1 MKKRRFFLRDLPL
14 SARITLAAFL
24 LSVGLGYVSAM
35 VQLHMQH
42 AGPDSIL
49 PSSADVVRHFH
60 GSTGP
65 LKSHLQSLIEA
76 DEALPFNGSGSM
88 AAAFTKR
95 SEGWAREIKDL
106 AKDKNIDEPAAEVVL
121 RTQRAGERAAVLAWL
136 AADLP
141 RGDYDADNFT
151 LPADSVNHLLTAAYK
166 DGNAV
171 KIQALFKDRCARCHA
186 KDGDDEKATHYPME
200 TFEQIKK
207 YGTPTP
213 GGGRVSLDKLA
224 QTTHAHLLS
233 FAVLFTFTGLLFA
246 LTNYPSLLR
255 LILAPLV
262 LVTQVA
268 DIACWWLARIDGPLG
283 EQFALAIPI
292 TGAIVGIGLMLQIVL
307 TLFHLFGALGR
318 LLLLLIFAAGAYGGW
333 IAKEKVVD
341 PFLKERSE
349 QVKKG

>member
-1 MKKRRFFLRDLPL
+1 MKRRRFLLRDLPL
-14 SARITLAAFL
+14 SARVTLAAFL

-35 VQLHMQH
+35 VQLHLQQ
-42 AGPDSIL
+42 AGPGDIL
-49 PSSADVVRHFH
+49 PSPADVVLHFH
-60 GSTGP
+60 GSSGP
-65 LKSHLQSLIEA
+65 PMSPIQSLIEA
-76 DEALPFNGSGSM
+76 DESLPFNGSGSM

-106 AKDKNIDEPAAEVVL
+106 AKDKNIDEPAAEAVL
-121 RTQRAGERAAVLAWL
+121 RIERRGERAAVLAWL

-151 LPADSVNHLLTAAYK
+151 LPADWNNHPLTIAYK

-171 KIQALFKDRCARCHA
+171 KIQSLLKDRCARCHA
-186 KDGDDEKATHYPME
+186 KDGDDEKAGKFPME
-200 TFEQIKK
+200 TYEQFKR

-246 LTNYPSLLR
+246 LTNYPRFLR

-262 LVTQVA
+262 LVVQVA

-283 EQFALAIPI
+283 EHFAQAIPI
-292 TGAIVGIGLMLQIVL
+292 TGMIVGIGLALQIVL
-307 TLFHLFGALGR
+307 TLWHLFGALGR
-318 LLLLLIFAAGAYGGW
+318 LVLLLIFAAGGFGGW
-333 IAKEKVVD
+333 IAKEIVVD
-341 PFLKERSE
+341 PFMKERAE
-349 QVKKG
+349 HAQKG